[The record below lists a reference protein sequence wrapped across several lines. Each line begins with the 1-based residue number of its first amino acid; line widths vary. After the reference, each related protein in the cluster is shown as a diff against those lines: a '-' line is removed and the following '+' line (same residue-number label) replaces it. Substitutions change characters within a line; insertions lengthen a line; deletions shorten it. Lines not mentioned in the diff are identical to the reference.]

1 MKLSGSHTLKAN
13 RKVIWDM
20 LMDPDQLVI
29 ITPGISELIKID
41 DTNYEAISEVKIGP
55 VKGKFKGGLSLKEM
69 VEPESFILVV
79 EQKSKIGNVK
89 ADIKIN
95 LQAVEN
101 GECAIDFDGD
111 AHMSGLLARTGQR
124 VVSGVANSLTKQ
136 FFKAFEAEIEA
147 LQGTKDSQPLE
158 DIDK

>member
-13 RKVIWDM
+13 RKVIWGM

-41 DTNYEAISEVKIGP
+41 ETNYEAISEVKIGP
-55 VKGKFKGGLSLKEM
+55 VKGKFKGGLALEEM
-69 VEPESFILVV
+69 IEHESFILVV

-95 LQAVEN
+95 LTVVEN

-147 LQGTKDSQPLE
+147 LQGTKSN
-158 DIDK
+158 